1 VNTVLT
7 YSNFRSL
14 LETVARMAAVTHFC
28 TLFDTRYVARGLA
41 MLESLETHFAG
52 EKTITILAM
61 DATTPS
67 MIQKIGKPHWKVI
80 SVEQLGDAEL
90 LEVKRNR
97 PHREFCWTCAPA
109 LVTRMVES
117 HAEREV
123 VVYVD
128 ADLYF
133 YSSPQLLLDELG
145 SSGNIL
151 IHEHRYSA
159 DRRHYESSSG
169 RFNVGFVAFVVG
181 DEAKACVNR
190 WRRQVL
196 DKCVL
201 DPDNGYCGDQGY
213 LNEWPERYSGLRI
226 LRNIGGGVAPWNL
239 LSYKVAGNVKQPS
252 VDGVPV
258 VFFHYHAFRTVSVR
272 FLGNIAAIPAWGYEF
287 SREAQHLLFS
297 RYSRK
302 LRRMSNKA
310 ARFGFKVDSDMEHP
324 LREGARALLRR
335 NLIFSI

>member
-1 VNTVLT
+1 MPV
-7 YSNFRSL
+7 
-14 LETVARMAAVTHFC
+14 VTHFC
-28 TLFDTRYVARGLA
+28 TLFDLRYASRGLA
-41 MLESLETHFAG
+41 MLESLEASFAG

-61 DATTPS
+61 DETTPA
-67 MIQKIGKPHWKVI
+67 MLRKMGKPHWKV
-80 SVEQLGDAEL
+80 VTVDQLGDAEL
-90 LEVKRNR
+90 LEVRSNR

-109 LVTRMVES
+109 LVARMVGS
-117 HAEREV
+117 HDEKDI

-133 YSSPQLLLDELG
+133 FASPQLLLDELG
-145 SSGNIL
+145 DSGNIL
-151 IHEHRYSA
+151 IHEHRYSP
-159 DRRHYESSSG
+159 DRQHYESSSG

-181 DEAKACVNR
+181 DEARACVNR
-190 WRRQVL
+190 WRSQVL

-213 LNEWPERYSGLRI
+213 LNEWPELYPGLRI

-239 LSYKVAGNVKQPS
+239 LSYKVAGDVKRPV
-252 VDGVPV
+252 VDEVPV

-272 FLGNIAAIPAWGYEF
+272 FAGNIAAIPAWGYEF
-287 SREAQHLLFS
+287 SRDAQRLLFS

-302 LRRMSNKA
+302 LRRISSEA
-310 ARFGFKVDSDMEHP
+310 VRSGFKVESDMEHP
-324 LREGARALLRR
+324 LRDAVRALLRR